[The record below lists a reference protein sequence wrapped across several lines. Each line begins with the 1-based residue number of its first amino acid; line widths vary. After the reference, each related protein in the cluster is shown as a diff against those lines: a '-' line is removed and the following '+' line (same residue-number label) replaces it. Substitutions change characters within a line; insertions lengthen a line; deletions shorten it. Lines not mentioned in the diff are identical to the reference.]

1 MSTYIQRGK
10 EAIAGFIMTL
20 LGGLFIIAN
29 GTTLGAV
36 GAGYTYINPEWYLGY
51 YFGSQSAY
59 YMVALGV
66 VCTFFG
72 LLVLTGAI
80 LIKMG
85 YGIGGGLMT
94 IIFSTFSAFLGG
106 GFIVGT
112 VFGII
117 GGILAILER

>member
-1 MSTYIQRGK
+1 MSTYIQRES

-20 LGGLFIIAN
+20 LGGLFTLAN
-29 GTTLGAV
+29 GVALGVV
-36 GAGYTYINPEWYLGY
+36 GAEYTYINPEWYLGY

-72 LLVLTGAI
+72 LLVLTSAV

-85 YGIGGGLMT
+85 YEIGGGLMT

-112 VFGII
+112 IFGII